1 MSLVQRIAYVPV
13 RERKGFYDLWSRN
26 ESDSLRKQICHLLGY
41 PPEAPAHDGARASS
55 AYRDF
60 CELPT
65 LDMHSFTTAE
75 TLNLKLVQ
83 AHALFSKDSDMHS
96 PINKEQQGWKAFL
109 ESEQTCRLVNAQL
122 TCGSPLPEKGAEAV
136 LMTARR
142 KIEAILGECP
152 RVEDLPLT
160 FGPGASATCRK
171 TTSARW
177 KLQSVPS
184 ISSSFLNYGLATFRT
199 AAGRWLSEGPWK
211 GILTVVH
218 GELDFVPKNY
228 KTHRSIVME
237 PTLSGALQKTVGT
250 VLKRKLLRAGI
261 DLTSQDINR
270 ERARVGS
277 LTGAYAT
284 LDLSRAS
291 DSVAYE
297 LVREL
302 LPRDWFELLDMLRT
316 PVVRYKNHLVEL
328 EKFSSMGNGYTFELE
343 SLIFY
348 SIAYAVAVIE
358 GHSRDISVYGDDIIV
373 TAPLGA
379 SLAHWLPVF
388 GFTLNTEKSF
398 MQGPFRESCGF
409 DSFLGVDIRP
419 YYLKGRFSY
428 HTVFCFH
435 NFLQRKPWFDKD
447 GEIRKLLLR
456 TLPSKFLEHWGPDG
470 YGDGHLVSN
479 DSAVVPSYLKPY
491 KRNLGWA
498 GYTFTTLVERPFR
511 DENPC
516 DFGDTLLP
524 YYFAQGSHEEP
535 GPNRRV
541 YPSQWTLE
549 WWRFPVLSEQGWDKA
564 YLNIRRPADA
574 YRKHSS
580 RRVYVLGPR

>member
-13 RERKGFYDLWSRN
+13 RERKGFFDLWSRN

-41 PPEAPAHDGARASS
+41 SLETPAHDGARALS

-60 CELPT
+60 CELPALDIAAFTTVET
-65 LDMHSFTTAE
+65 LD
-75 TLNLKLVQ
+75 LKLLQ
-83 AHALFSKDSDMHS
+83 AHALFSKDSDMQS
-96 PINKEQQGWKAFL
+96 PIDKEQQGWVAFL
-109 ESEQTCRLVNAQL
+109 ESEQTCKTMNEQL
-122 TCGSPLPEKGAEAV
+122 TNGLPLPNLGAEAV

-152 RVEDLPLT
+152 CIDTLPLT

-177 KLQSVPS
+177 KLQSIPS
-184 ISSSFLNYGLATFRT
+184 ISSSFLSYGLATFRT

-211 GILTVVH
+211 GNLAVVH
-218 GELDFVPKNY
+218 GVLDFVPKNY

-250 VLKRKLLRAGI
+250 ILKRKLFRAGI
-261 DLTSQDINR
+261 DLTSQDVNR
-270 ERARVGS
+270 NRARIGS
-277 LTGAYAT
+277 LTGVYAT

-291 DSVAYE
+291 DSVSYE

-302 LPRDWFELLDMLRT
+302 LPSDWFELLDMLRT
-316 PVVRYKNHLVEL
+316 PVVRYKDHLIEL

-348 SIAYAVAVIE
+348 GIAYAVAAIE

-373 TAPLGA
+373 TTSLGE
-379 SLAHWLPVF
+379 SLAKWLPVF

-398 MQGPFRESCGF
+398 MHGPFRESCGF

-419 YYLKGRFSY
+419 YYLKDRFSY

-435 NFLQRKPWFDKD
+435 NFLQRKPWFDRD
-447 GEIRKLLLR
+447 GAIRKVLLR
-456 TLPSKFLEHWGPDG
+456 ALPLTFQKYWGPDG

-479 DSAVVPSYLKPY
+479 DSSPVPSYLKTH
-491 KRNLGWA
+491 KRDRGWA
-498 GYTFTTLVERPFR
+498 GYTFETLVERPFR
-511 DENPC
+511 DERPC

-524 YYFAQGSHEEP
+524 AYFAQSPERDY
-535 GPNRRV
+535 RRHNNIR
-541 YPSQWTLE
+541 PSQRTFHYWLPDAE
-549 WWRFPVLSEQGWDKA
+549 SEQGWDNA
-564 YLNIRRPADA
+564 YLTVRRPADG
-574 YRKHSS
+574 YRRHVA
-580 RRVYVLGPR
+580 RRVYVLGP